1 MQSPENVPGNSQ
13 ERDQASTAGN
23 SCYPSPKYWL
33 DFLEGE
39 EPSRALWAGKRLS
52 QGDRLAKGE
61 NSNPNMTHVA
71 RDASVKRLPR
81 TAELG

>member
-39 EPSRALWAGKRLS
+39 EPSREPYG
-52 QGDRLAKGE
+52 
-61 NSNPNMTHVA
+61 
-71 RDASVKRLPR
+71 
-81 TAELG
+81 LGRGYLKVTG